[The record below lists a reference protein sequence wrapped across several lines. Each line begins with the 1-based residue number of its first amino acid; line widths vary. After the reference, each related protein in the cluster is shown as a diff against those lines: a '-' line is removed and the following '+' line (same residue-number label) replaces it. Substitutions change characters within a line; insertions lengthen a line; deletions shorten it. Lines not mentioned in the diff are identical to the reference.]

1 MYIFWEIELIVFYKF
16 NDKALIT
23 VINIVISALFLECHG
38 SKLLFG
44 KNVGKSR
51 VVGV

>member
-23 VINIVISALFLECHG
+23 VINMVISAFAFCGVTAASCFLEIMQEKQG
-38 SKLLFG
+38 L
-44 KNVGKSR
+44 
-51 VVGV
+51 